1 MDNTQLDSFLAYV
14 SLVEEDL
21 NENQFSPDE
30 IQKLDLIRSKVSDL
44 LKRTQPVSQPSVKP
58 SQPVQTVQAAPAV
71 QQIVESFD
79 NFVLNEMIRKR
90 GNKWVVLDK
99 KGKKTLGTH
108 PTKEKALA
116 QLRAI
121 EISKHG

>member
-21 NENQFSPDE
+21 NENQFTKEE

-44 LKRTQPVSQPSVKP
+44 LKRTQPPSQIAAPV
-58 SQPVQTVQAAPAV
+58 QPVQQTQAVPA

>member
-21 NENQFSPDE
+21 NEKQFSPDE

-44 LKRTQPVSQPSVKP
+44 LKRTQPTTQASVKP
-58 SQPVQTVQAAPAV
+58 SQPVQAVQAVPAV

-90 GNKWVVLDK
+90 GSKWVVLDK